1 MFTHTALELEGSE
14 ETAAMF
20 TDVTKDLVQFLGSPL
35 CVPPTP
41 REGRTGAEL
50 GLRAHS
56 CLAAPAPALAQAGR
70 GRKTSLTEVSQG
82 IPSPET
88 GPKARNESAG
98 VKRTLA
104 LGSRGPR
111 FKSQL
116 SHF

>member
-1 MFTHTALELEGSE
+1 MELQGSE
-14 ETAAMF
+14 ETAAVF

-35 CVPPTP
+35 CVPPAP
-41 REGRTGAEL
+41 REGHAGAEL
-50 GLRAHS
+50 GFRAHS
-56 CLAAPAPALAQAGR
+56 CFAAPAPALAQVGL

-88 GPKARNESAG
+88 GPKARNQSAG
-98 VKRTLA
+98 VKRTLV
-104 LGSRGPR
+104 LDSRGPR